1 MWAQLPRQFLS
12 HLLMLKCI
20 ICCIIILNYAATTEI
35 VCNYTKW
42 AGVQCVNGIKLTY
55 FAYGTPAACKMAR
68 VFFLLID
75 LCEGGEWNSCQPL
88 PSNMFVSFFFSL
100 KYQYFFCVCMCRP
113 TPPYFLSHLCM
124 LLFYFIFSK
133 AWTHT
138 VSVVNGENL
147 KDANSVCFCL
157 VVSRHHQKEDT
168 LHAMQVVVYY
178 FYLPLKKKKIER
190 NKCGSLM
197 AWLVCCD
204 FHENKLE
211 LNHKKKTT

>member
-1 MWAQLPRQFLS
+1 MRPLQRLFVTIPSERVYNAWMELSLLISHTVHQLR
-12 HLLMLKCI
+12 
-20 ICCIIILNYAATTEI
+20 
-35 VCNYTKW
+35 VKW
-42 AGVQCVNGIKLTY
+42 RE
-55 FAYGTPAACKMAR
+55 FFFF
-68 VFFLLID
+68 FFLLID

-178 FYLPLKKKKIER
+178 FYLPLKKKKDWKE
-190 NKCGSLM
+190 
-197 AWLVCCD
+197 
-204 FHENKLE
+204 
-211 LNHKKKTT
+211 